1 MSGRGTRRDRL
12 RPGDPNDPNDPSDRG
27 DPGANSGPARH
38 VPVLLSAVLEALEPK
53 SGETYIDGTFG
64 AGGYTRAILEAADCR
79 VIAIDRD
86 PLAAVTA
93 ASFEKEFGDRFC
105 FIPGRFG
112 ELTALIG
119 ALGVEQVE
127 GVVLDV
133 GVSSMQID
141 DPVRGFSFAQD
152 GPLDMRMSCRGLS
165 AADVVNQFSE
175 ADIAR
180 IIAALGEERR
190 ARVIARAIVADR
202 GVKPFTTTL
211 QLADLVTSVI
221 GRRPGAAKHPAT
233 RTFQAL
239 RIYVNRELEELARGL
254 EASEQLLSVGGRV
267 VIVSFHSLEDRIVKQ
282 FLNNRAIPKSRPSR
296 HLPDS
301 VEADQFKP
309 SFALINKRTITPTR
323 EEQEQNPRARSSRLR
338 AATRLDAP
346 AFPFSLDEVKIP
358 RTPDPDF

>member
-1 MSGRGTRRDRL
+1 MSGRGTKKERS
-12 RPGDPNDPNDPSDRG
+12 RPSEPKDPSDL
-27 DPGANSGPARH
+27 GANSGPAGH
-38 VPVLLSAVLEALEPK
+38 IPVLLSSVLEALAPK
-53 SGETYIDGTFG
+53 NGEVYVDGTFG
-64 AGGYTRAILEAADCR
+64 AGGYSRAILDTADCQL
-79 VIAIDRD
+79 IAIDRD
-86 PLAAVTA
+86 PQAATTA
-93 ASFEKEFGDRFC
+93 ASFNKEYGDRFS

-112 ELTALIG
+112 DLQELIKAHGLNH
-119 ALGVEQVE
+119 VD

-141 DPVRGFSFAQD
+141 DPARGFSFAQD

-165 AADVVNQFSE
+165 AADVVNQYSE

-190 ARVIARAIVADR
+190 ARVIARAIISER
-202 GVKPFTTTL
+202 ENKPFTTTL

-254 EASEQLLSVGGRV
+254 AAIEQILLPGGRS

-282 FLNNRAIPKSRPSR
+282 FFANRAIPKSRPSR
-296 HLPDS
+296 HLPES
-301 VEADQFKP
+301 VEDDGFRP
-309 SFALINKRTITPTR
+309 SLALLNKRTITPTR
-323 EEQEQNPRARSSRLR
+323 EEQQQNPRARSSRLR
-338 AATRLDAP
+338 AAVRLDAP
-346 AFPFSLDEVKIP
+346 AFAFSLDEVKIP
-358 RTPDPDF
+358 RTPDPEL